1 MPDQM
6 TKIVRQNEIIIGLL
20 GRIAFSQEEVETIV
34 TRRKQNP
41 NRYIEGYNGC
51 DGRHTLTEIA
61 KLVGVTPQT
70 LSPIL
75 KEWDDLGIIYEVE
88 RPKGR
93 FYRRLFPL

>member
-1 MPDQM
+1 MSEELG
-6 TKIVRQNEIIIGLL
+6 KLVSQNEIVITLL
-20 GRIAFSQEEVETIV
+20 GRIAFTEDQVRTVV

-41 NRYIEGYNGC
+41 ERYVDGYNAC

-61 KLVGVTPQT
+61 KVIAVTPQT

-75 KEWDDLGIIYEVE
+75 KEWEDLGIVYEVR

-93 FYRRLFPL
+93 FYRKLFPL